1 MMRMRD
7 TYLEVL
13 CSNAQCNY
21 YQHQYTEFSCSCFFP
36 PRGCCCICS
45 CSLSP
50 GYNRSSALNDWS
62 HPWLLSRIPIQLQV
76 LSSYLLWCYIAS
88 GCATGDPPRA
98 SSAYHVLNSPWALGS
113 WLSCRMVSTSP
124 DCMSPGTSLWE
135 TMPYHLAWSMVLR
148 DADRICLVIEC
159 GDGRCHFHQQD

>member
-1 MMRMRD
+1 MRRKD
-7 TYLEVL
+7 TYQEVL
-13 CSNAQCNY
+13 YSNVQCNY
-21 YQHQYTEFSCSCFFP
+21 YQYQYTEFSSGCFFP
-36 PRGCCCICS
+36 SRGCCCIRS
-45 CSLSP
+45 CRLSP
-50 GYNRSSALNDWS
+50 GYYRSSALNERS

-76 LSSYLLWCYIAS
+76 FSSYLLWCYIAS
-88 GCATGDPPRA
+88 GCATGDPPRV

-113 WLSCRMVSTSP
+113 WLSCRMVSTSQ

-159 GDGRCHFHQQD
+159 ADGRCHFHKQD